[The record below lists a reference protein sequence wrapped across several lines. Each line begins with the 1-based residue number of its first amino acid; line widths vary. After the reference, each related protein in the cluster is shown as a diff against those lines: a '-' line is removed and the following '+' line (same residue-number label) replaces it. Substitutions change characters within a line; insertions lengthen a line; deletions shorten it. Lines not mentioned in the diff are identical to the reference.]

1 MKSWPQ
7 LLVNRICA
15 RTLAA
20 PHPLAPGDGELTL
33 GALPWR
39 LGRAYRAGRRVCGCV
54 QVAVRFDDRLG
65 LTRRER
71 RIVRVRFSEPVDDE
85 LRTELRELAG
95 RRGRAS
101 QRAAERIDPI
111 ELVIDD
117 PSGEPERLTGR
128 LRPPPSRHGRLG
140 EIEFGFSQLTRS

>member
-1 MKSWPQ
+1 MAAIAREPD
-7 LLVNRICA
+7 LA
-15 RTLAA
+15 RTLAR
-20 PHPLAPGDGELTL
+20 PHALAPIEGELTL

-39 LGRAYRAGRRVCGCV
+39 PGRAYRAGRLVCGCV

-71 RIVRVRFSEPVDDE
+71 RIVQVRFSEPVDDE

-101 QRAAERIDPI
+101 QRAAERIDPV
-111 ELVIDD
+111 ELVIYD
-117 PSGEPERLTGR
+117 PSGEQEHMTGR
-128 LRPPPSRHGRLG
+128 LQPPYSRHGQLG
-140 EIEFGFSQLTRS
+140 EIEFGFGQLTRS